1 MTKLERI
8 TDALRAAR
16 NKTQRCCD
24 KFVSTNL
31 EAVWD
36 LRDSIEQQGAP
47 CQIRRNGAEY
57 SLVMSTGVLAICE
70 ATEWALHMVDEEI
83 TDSKEQTHESND

>member
-8 TDALRAAR
+8 TEALRAAR

-24 KFVSTNL
+24 SFISTNL

-36 LRDSIEQQGAP
+36 LRDSIEAQGAP
-47 CQIRRNGAEY
+47 CQIRRNGGEY

-70 ATEWALHMVDEEI
+70 ATEWALNMVDGEI
-83 TDSKEQTHESND
+83 TDGKEQTHESND